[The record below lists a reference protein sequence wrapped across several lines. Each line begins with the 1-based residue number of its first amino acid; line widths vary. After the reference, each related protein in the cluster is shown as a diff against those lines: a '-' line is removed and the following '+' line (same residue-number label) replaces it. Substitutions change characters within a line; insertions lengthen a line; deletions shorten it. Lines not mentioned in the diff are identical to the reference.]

1 MLTPAAFE
9 VMALAFA
16 ERAAS
21 HAPSWVWVP
30 ASDNGPLLAP
40 AAGFLRSAAILV
52 LPPPVSGLDPAP
64 SDAGLVDESVDD
76 DDAAAVRASPSA
88 HRLELH
94 IVDSGADTV
103 LPPGASVLDDCD
115 GPRAPASCGAVRTEG
130 AGSLATVHAP
140 WVGVPA
146 SSVPDVCRCRP
157 CAGARLCAAY
167 PVRRVPCTRVSQ
179 VYSETYR
186 VPVLLLQGYGDDGR
200 PWRVE
205 P

>member
-1 MLTPAAFE
+1 MLAGRPMLTPAAFE
-9 VMALAFA
+9 AMALGFA

-21 HAPSWVWVP
+21 HEPSWVWVP

-52 LPPPVSGLDPAP
+52 PPPPVSGNDPAP

-76 DDAAAVRASPSA
+76 DDAAAVRASPST

-103 LPPGASVLDDCD
+103 LPPQASVLDDCD

-130 AGSLATVHAP
+130 SGPLASVRAP
-140 WVGVPA
+140 
-146 SSVPDVCRCRP
+146 
-157 CAGARLCAAY
+157 
-167 PVRRVPCTRVSQ
+167 
-179 VYSETYR
+179 
-186 VPVLLLQGYGDDGR
+186 
-200 PWRVE
+200 
-205 P
+205 